1 MTLVSYLLRRSPTGR
16 ARSSAYV
23 EYRLVYSIPIFKKN
37 LASNDLPLLE
47 RYVETEN
54 GIEEE
59 SSMFLRYLYYSNCSP
74 FPLRPT
80 LMKKGSELL

>member
-16 ARSSAYV
+16 ARSSASV

-47 RYVETEN
+47 RYVEAEN

-59 SSMFLRYLYYSNCSP
+59 SNMFLRYLYYSNRSP

>member
-1 MTLVSYLLRRSPTGR
+1 VSLVSYLLRRSPTGR

-23 EYRLVYSIPIFKKN
+23 EYRSVFHSYLQKN
-37 LASNDLPLLE
+37 LASNDLPLLK

-59 SSMFLRYLYYSNCSP
+59 AACFSGIYITAIVRRFHSG
-74 FPLRPT
+74 PL
-80 LMKKGSELL
+80 

>member
-47 RYVETEN
+47 RYVET
-54 GIEEE
+54 
-59 SSMFLRYLYYSNCSP
+59 
-74 FPLRPT
+74 
-80 LMKKGSELL
+80 